1 MQWDWFLFLIFLW
14 AVVVSVV
21 LCMDEG
27 EPEGHAKFVSHS
39 DSDTAFT
46 SADLQAIREDDERL
60 AAGIRASLGMTDSVN
75 PPIDA
80 VSKNK

>member
-14 AVVVSVV
+14 AVVVSAA

-27 EPEGHAKFVSHS
+27 EPEGHTKFVSRS
-39 DSDTAFT
+39 DSETALT
-46 SADLQAIREDDERL
+46 SADLQAMNEDDERL
-60 AAGIRASLGMTDSVN
+60 AAGIQASLDSFN
-75 PPIDA
+75 SSIDA